1 MDIEQ
6 SCMQLILEASTAK
19 SEAFE
24 ALRSAKAGHTDQ
36 AEDQLK
42 AATTSLLK
50 AHKIQTK
57 LIQNDSQDRLGHIP
71 LLLVHAQD
79 HLMNAMAQKDLIEEM
94 LDMVHKQRK
103 LETMVQE
110 LAERSV

>member
-24 ALRSAKAGHTDQ
+24 ALRSAKAGHSEE
-36 AEDQLK
+36 AENQLK

-50 AHKIQTK
+50 AHKIQTQ
-57 LIQNDSQDRLGHIP
+57 LIQNDAQNRLGNIP

-94 LDMVHKQRK
+94 LDMVIKQRK
-103 LETMVQE
+103 LEDTIQE
-110 LAERSV
+110 LAERRV